1 MSFIERREKRNK
13 SSKMKFCTIF
23 AVFIIIWTIVFNIAA
38 EPIFFKHP
46 GGILFPIKGSADKQQ
61 RDHTKHSKH
70 RERRKHQSH
79 RRHVTCI
86 TCMSVAEP
94 ITISPTPVTGI
105 SEPIIVAPPAVT
117 EPNIIIPPVVK
128 EPIIISPPA
137 ATEPIIVVPPVVTA
151 TSPTLTTASTATT
164 TLFGPGKCQTF
175 SIQDSIHIDK

>member
-1 MSFIERREKRNK
+1 
-13 SSKMKFCTIF
+13 MKFCTIF
-23 AVFIIIWTIVFNIAA
+23 AVFIIVWTIVFNIAA

-86 TCMSVAEP
+86 TCMSVVAEP
-94 ITISPTPVTGI
+94 ITINPTPVTAI

-117 EPNIIIPPVVK
+117 EPNIIIPAAVK

-164 TLFGPGKCQTF
+164 MLFGPGNYPLKCQ
-175 SIQDSIHIDK
+175 K